1 MKRCFK
7 ITTLSHLELVS
18 WMADGSSSSQSA
30 SLLHSGVSNIHAIN
44 RWQSLLVQ
52 FLSLFHDFLL
62 VFIIALRRSLF
73 LRLVAKIRCSDL
85 HLPTWCRLAQSEIG
99 FIQHLDGEVDALRA
113 KVQDEGIAFKIA
125 IVFGIELYPGLA
137 SINFFGNNA
146 TA

>member
-18 WMADGSSSSQSA
+18 WMVDGSSSSQSA
-30 SLLHSGVSNIHAIN
+30 SLLYSGVSNIHAIN

-62 VFIIALRRSLF
+62 VFTIALKRSLF

-85 HLPTWCRLAQSEIG
+85 HLPTWCRLAQSEIC

-125 IVFGIELYPGLA
+125 IVFGIELYTGLA